1 MEIEIQREPFFI
13 LAASILLVLFGAVGY
28 FASPRAKDG
37 RPVLLMPD
45 VKAVED
51 YRRAAS
57 GWSASWRELDGQMHG
72 VMDAES
78 NSELLVM
85 SRAAQRAFER
95 AVELARSVDSTETP
109 APLIGLRDQAVAA
122 SLAYM
127 DASVA
132 VARWCLRRRRRI
144 AARPI
149 ARWRKRALPW
159 PRWSRTNGSGGRR
172 CLEKLCGSMGLMIAM
187 AASAG
192 QASQRYARQSLP

>member
-1 MEIEIQREPFFI
+1 MEIEVQREPFFI

-28 FASPRAKDG
+28 FASPRAEDG

-109 APLIGLRDQAVAA
+109 APLIGLRDQAAAA

-132 VARWCLRRRRRI
+132 VARWVSAPTPENRSTADSALAKAG
-144 AARPI
+144 AAL
-149 ARWRKRALPW
+149 AALEQNDW
-159 PRWSRTNGSGGRR
+159 IGR
-172 CLEKLCGSMGLMIAM
+172 
-187 AASAG
+187 
-192 QASQRYARQSLP
+192 